1 MRILIVTPSI
11 PYPPNWGF
19 GIRVF
24 QIVRELSRRH
34 TVSVLCYSNAGE
46 EAKIAALAEVCHSV
60 HTVPAR
66 LPNAPAKRV
75 AQALSMFRRR
85 SFQIA
90 GVSTREMQ
98 QLATELLGAEQ
109 FDVVQF
115 ESSQMAWL
123 ELPAGVVSVVDEHNI
138 EYELLQRM
146 YQTET
151 SRLRKLYN
159 WNEFRKFRREE
170 QTSWRRADGCVVT
183 SDREQVILSDIEPDK
198 PVHVAPNGV
207 DIEYFAAGDVEVDPD
222 SIVFT
227 GLLHYRPN
235 IDAVT
240 FFTKQILPHI
250 VERRPDVVFSIVGLG
265 APSEVTRL
273 AGPNVRFV
281 GEVPDIRPY
290 ALSAGAL
297 VVPLRMGSGT
307 RLKVL
312 DGLAMQKGLVSTAL
326 GCEGIAVVDGQHL
339 LVADG
344 AEEFARAVVSVLDDR
359 RLAEELGRNGRALV
373 EAKYSWVSIVEGLEQ
388 FLTRVVDLRSSQEL
402 R

>member
-24 QIVRELSRRH
+24 QIVCELSRRH

-46 EAKIAALAEVCHSV
+46 EAKVAALAEVCHSV

-66 LPNAPAKRV
+66 LPTERAKRA

-85 SFQIA
+85 SFQTA
-90 GVSTREMQ
+90 GVRASEMQ
-98 QLATELLGAEQ
+98 QLATELLTAER
-109 FDVVQF
+109 FDIVQF
-115 ESSQMAWL
+115 ESSQMSWL
-123 ELPAGVVSVVDEHNI
+123 ELPAGVVSIVDEHNI

-159 WNEFRKFRREE
+159 WSEFRKFRREE
-170 QTSWRRADGCVVT
+170 RSSWRRADGCVVT
-183 SDREQVILSDIEPDK
+183 SAREQLILSETEPHK

-207 DIEYFAAGDVEVDPD
+207 DIDFFSASDVAVDPN

-240 FFTKQILPHI
+240 FFTKQILPLI
-250 VERRPDVVFSIVGLG
+250 VQQRPDVIFSIVGLG
-265 APSEVTRL
+265 APNEVTRL
-273 AGPNVRFV
+273 AGPHVRFV

-290 ALSAGAL
+290 ALGAGAL

-312 DGLAMQKGLVSTAL
+312 DGLAMQKGLVSTEL
-326 GCEGIAVVDGQHL
+326 GCEGISVVDGQHL
-339 LVADG
+339 LIADG
-344 AEEFARAVVSVLDDR
+344 VEEFAQGVLRVLGDRA
-359 RLAEELGRNGRALV
+359 LAEELGRNGRALV
-373 EAKYSWVSIVEGLEQ
+373 EANYSWVSIVEELEGFHQ
-388 FLTRVVDLRSSQEL
+388 QVIDRGSPNH
-402 R
+402 

>member
-34 TVSVLCYSNAGE
+34 TVSVLCYSNPGE

-66 LPNAPAKRV
+66 LPNASAKRV

-90 GVSTREMQ
+90 GVRTREMQ
-98 QLATELLGAEQ
+98 QLATELLGAEK

-183 SDREQVILSDIEPDK
+183 SDREQLILSAIEPD
-198 PVHVAPNGV
+198 
-207 DIEYFAAGDVEVDPD
+207 
-222 SIVFT
+222 
-227 GLLHYRPN
+227 
-235 IDAVT
+235 
-240 FFTKQILPHI
+240 
-250 VERRPDVVFSIVGLG
+250 
-265 APSEVTRL
+265 
-273 AGPNVRFV
+273 
-281 GEVPDIRPY
+281 
-290 ALSAGAL
+290 
-297 VVPLRMGSGT
+297 
-307 RLKVL
+307 
-312 DGLAMQKGLVSTAL
+312 
-326 GCEGIAVVDGQHL
+326 
-339 LVADG
+339 
-344 AEEFARAVVSVLDDR
+344 
-359 RLAEELGRNGRALV
+359 
-373 EAKYSWVSIVEGLEQ
+373 
-388 FLTRVVDLRSSQEL
+388 
-402 R
+402 

>member
-1 MRILIVTPSI
+1 
-11 PYPPNWGF
+11 
-19 GIRVF
+19 
-24 QIVRELSRRH
+24 
-34 TVSVLCYSNAGE
+34 
-46 EAKIAALAEVCHSV
+46 
-60 HTVPAR
+60 
-66 LPNAPAKRV
+66 
-75 AQALSMFRRR
+75 
-85 SFQIA
+85 
-90 GVSTREMQ
+90 MQ
-98 QLATELLGAEQ
+98 QLATQLLTSEQ
-109 FDVVQF
+109 FDIVQF
-115 ESSQMAWL
+115 ESSQMSWL
-123 ELPAGVVSVVDEHNI
+123 QLPEGVVSIVDEHNI

-159 WNEFRKFRREE
+159 WSEFRKFRREE
-170 QTSWRRADGCVVT
+170 RGSWKRADGCVVT
-183 SDREQVILSDIEPDK
+183 SEREQVILSEIEPHK

-207 DIEYFAAGDVEVDPD
+207 DIDFFSASDVAVDPN

-250 VERRPDVVFSIVGLG
+250 VEQRPDVVFSIVGLG

-290 ALSAGAL
+290 ALGAGAL

-312 DGLAMQKGLVSTAL
+312 DGLAMQKGLISTAL
-326 GCEGIAVVDGQHL
+326 GCEGIEVADGQHL
-339 LVADG
+339 LIADG
-344 AEEFARAVVSVLDDR
+344 PEQFAQAVLSVLDDPA
-359 RLAEELGRNGRALV
+359 LAERLGRHGRALV
-373 EAKYSWVSIVEGLEQ
+373 EAKYSWVSIVEELER
-388 FLTRVVDLRSSQEL
+388 FHRRVIDGSSSNE
-402 R
+402 